1 MTTICSFDCNQ
12 SALKSLIGD
21 VKPMAPVDGNWM
33 KVSARVF
40 EDQVRKL
47 AYGLMVK
54 DYRRGE
60 TIVFTGCTDDETRL
74 DQSIR
79 YFRTTGE
86 FAASSEI
93 VSQVRY
99 DPQFEDSFIGGQ
111 NYYQQLSVAAKG
123 ISMTNTTTYDSDIG
137 RIFTTYMNQCAGG
150 LKTPDQAVSDF
161 KTSVSVAFPELI
173 VE

>member
-21 VKPMAPVDGNWM
+21 VKPMAPVDGTWM

-60 TIVFTGCTDDETRL
+60 TIVFTGCTDDMKMFIKTACNLAHLNAEFSVETDGKNIL
-74 DQSIR
+74 PVTEVEYLMS
-79 YFRTTGE
+79 
-86 FAASSEI
+86 
-93 VSQVRY
+93 
-99 DPQFEDSFIGGQ
+99 IGGTWSRK
-111 NYYQQLSVAAKG
+111 YKASVDRTIA
-123 ISMTNTTTYDSDIG
+123 
-137 RIFTTYMNQCAGG
+137 R
-150 LKTPDQAVSDF
+150 
-161 KTSVSVAFPELI
+161 LI
-173 VE
+173 LGC